1 MKTSSIYQ
9 KVKAVAVFMAIFS
22 IGTFSQ
28 AQDITGQW
36 DGVLSVQGVNLRIVF
51 HINKTGEVY
60 TSTMDS
66 PDQGA
71 KGIPVAT
78 TTFNGS
84 KLSLAIPAAGV
95 LYEGE
100 LKADSI
106 VGTFNQSG
114 MSLPM
119 TMKKP
124 APVKTQPVVYLQ
136 DNITG
141 QWNGVLSVQ
150 GVNMR
155 IIFHINK
162 TNEGYT
168 TTMDSPDQGVTGI
181 PAATTTFNGSKLSLS
196 APAIG
201 MLYEGELKN
210 GSVEGTF
217 TQGMLSVPMKLEKNR

>member
-1 MKTSSIYQ
+1 MKTLSIYQ
-9 KVKAVAVFMAIFS
+9 KAKTIAVVMAIFLG
-22 IGTFSQ
+22 GTISQ

-36 DGVLSVQGVNLRIVF
+36 NGSMTLQGVTLRIVF

-71 KGIPVAT
+71 NGLPVTT
-78 TTFNGS
+78 TTFDGS
-84 KLSLAIPAAGV
+84 KLSMSIPAMGV

-106 VGTFNQSG
+106 VGTFNQGG

-124 APVKTQPVVYLQ
+124 APVQTQPVVYLQ

-150 GVNMR
+150 GMNLR
-155 IIFHINK
+155 IVFNINK
-162 TNEGYT
+162 TNEGYIS
-168 TTMDSPDQGVTGI
+168 TMDSPDQGATGI
-181 PAATTTFNGSKLSLS
+181 PVAATTFDGSKLSL
-196 APAIG
+196 AVPALGI
-201 MLYEGELKN
+201 LYEGELKG

-217 TQGMLSVPMKLEKNR
+217 NQGALSVPMTLNK